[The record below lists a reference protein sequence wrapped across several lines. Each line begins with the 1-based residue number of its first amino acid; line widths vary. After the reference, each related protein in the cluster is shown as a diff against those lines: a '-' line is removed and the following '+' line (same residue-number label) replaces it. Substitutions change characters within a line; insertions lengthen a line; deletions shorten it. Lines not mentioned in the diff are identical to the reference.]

1 MLKRLRLTDF
11 KSFVDE
17 AVDFAPLTLLV
28 GANASGKSNC
38 LDALH
43 FLREL
48 IRDLSVSDILDGEQ
62 GLAAWQ
68 EPSPGIR
75 GGSAGACRIGT
86 SSFTIESTWATP
98 PFPEEDLPARESLVH
113 RIRCRTQPDPD
124 WIEEGIYSG
133 EAVWLE
139 VTEAQEG
146 TWTAGSVWRGPAGPV
161 KMPSRTGCSILWQ
174 VPWTVLTHYPLDAPG
189 VEVLGLALHEAFQ
202 RIYPL
207 DIRPERMRGYGQM
220 KRPQLAPD
228 GSNFSGALAHLCE
241 SSEEKQA
248 IVDWLTELLA
258 PEIADIDFV
267 GVKELG
273 DVMAILVEKDGKR
286 VPARGLSD
294 GTLRFLGLLLALRTA
309 EPGSLFLIEDIDS
322 GLHPARVHVLV
333 EFLEAL
339 VRERDVQ
346 VIATTHAPVVL
357 QALSRETLLS
367 AVVFGRVP
375 GHEGTLMRRLG
386 DLPHFEEALARKG
399 IDELFAT
406 GWLEMAL

>member
-1 MLKRLRLTDF
+1 
-11 KSFVDE
+11 
-17 AVDFAPLTLLV
+17 
-28 GANASGKSNC
+28 
-38 LDALH
+38 
-43 FLREL
+43 
-48 IRDLSVSDILDGEQ
+48 
-62 GLAAWQ
+62 
-68 EPSPGIR
+68 
-75 GGSAGACRIGT
+75 
-86 SSFTIESTWATP
+86 
-98 PFPEEDLPARESLVH
+98 
-113 RIRCRTQPDPD
+113 
-124 WIEEGIYSG
+124 
-133 EAVWLE
+133 
-139 VTEAQEG
+139 
-146 TWTAGSVWRGPAGPV
+146 
-161 KMPSRTGCSILWQ
+161 
-174 VPWTVLTHYPLDAPG
+174 
-189 VEVLGLALHEAFQ
+189 
-202 RIYPL
+202 
-207 DIRPERMRGYGQM
+207 MRGYGQM